1 MDETISDETITA
13 DTITART
20 RALYEQVADTYAEW
34 LPDTS
39 FEAGVDLALIR
50 DLVEQLAARSTDG
63 RVEVLDAGCGTG
75 RLIGYL
81 RSLGDGV
88 EPTGADLS
96 PAMLAHARAAHPG
109 VEFVE
114 ADLASLPFPDERFD
128 GVVAWYSIIH
138 TPPHALPRVFG
149 ELRRV
154 LRPGGLLLLG
164 YQAGVGERIRAGAY
178 GHDVELLAFLHSTP
192 YVSAALEAAGLGVEL
207 TLDRAPRDSRA
218 QERQPQGFVLASRRY

>member
-1 MDETISDETITA
+1 MDDAIT
-13 DTITART
+13 DRK
-20 RALYEQVADTYAEW
+20 RALYEEVADTYAEW

-39 FEAGVDLALIR
+39 FEAGIDLALIR
-50 DLVEQLAARSTDG
+50 DLVEQFAAQAPDG

-75 RLIGYL
+75 RLIPYL

-88 EPTGADLS
+88 VPTGADLS

-109 VEFVE
+109 VEFVA
-114 ADLASLPFPDERFD
+114 ADLAALPFADGRFD

-154 LRPGGLLLLG
+154 LRPGGLLLLA
-164 YQAGVGERIRAGAY
+164 YQAGVGERVRAGAY
-178 GHDVELLAFLHSTP
+178 GHQVELLAFLHHTP
-192 YVSAALEAAGLGVEL
+192 YVQAALEAAGLAVEL

-218 QERQPQGFVLASRRY
+218 QERQPQGFVLARRRD

>member
-1 MDETISDETITA
+1 MDGIAADESIV
-13 DTITART
+13 ART

-39 FEAGVDLALIR
+39 FEAGIDLALIR
-50 DLVEQLAARSTDG
+50 DLVEQLLADSAG
-63 RVEVLDAGCGTG
+63 ARVELLDAGCGTG
-75 RLIGYL
+75 RLIGHL
-81 RSLGDGV
+81 RSLGDAV
-88 EPTGADLS
+88 VPSGADLS

-109 VEFVE
+109 TEFVE
-114 ADLASLPFPDERFD
+114 ADLAALPFADGRFD

-138 TPPHALPRVFG
+138 TPPHGLPRVFG

-192 YVSAALEAAGLGVEL
+192 YVQAALEVAGLGVEL
-207 TLDRAPRDSRA
+207 TLDRAPRVSRA
-218 QERQPQGFVLASRRY
+218 QERQPQGFVLARRRD